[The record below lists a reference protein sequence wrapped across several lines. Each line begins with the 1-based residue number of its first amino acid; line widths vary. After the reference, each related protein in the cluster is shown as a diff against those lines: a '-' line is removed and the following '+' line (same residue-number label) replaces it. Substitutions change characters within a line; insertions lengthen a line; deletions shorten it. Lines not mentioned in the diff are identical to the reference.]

1 MDFYLYMLQY
11 LLYRKWDGLV
21 SQVYLKAV
29 LDILKKNQI
38 HKKTFLKTPLSYFK
52 KRTIALTLGGYHG
65 DSLILAMRGAEEH
78 QF

>member
-1 MDFYLYMLQY
+1 MN
-11 LLYRKWDGLV
+11 GLV

-29 LDILKKNQI
+29 LDILKKKNQI

-52 KRTIALTLGGYHG
+52 KSTKALTLGGYHR

-78 QF
+78 QI